1 MPHALLL
8 FTSECAETSNM
19 QSFVEPRPEPGSLTL
34 KICSLLLMILE
45 RMMVQNKIKYDSR
58 IILLLVEKRLRLEE
72 ERSEVMFKLAN
83 VRGGV
88 GPDHSEHPTQPSA
101 GLFERSLDLKTEYL
115 LELLGLRFG
124 QST

>member
-8 FTSECAETSNM
+8 FPSEYAETSNM

-45 RMMVQNKIKYDSR
+45 RMMLQKKIKYDSQ
-58 IILLLVEKRLRLEE
+58 IIFLLVEKRLRLEE
-72 ERSEVMFKLAN
+72 ERSEVIFKLAN
-83 VRGGV
+83 ARGGV
-88 GPDHSEHPTQPSA
+88 GPDRSEHPTQPSV
-101 GLFERSLDLKTEYL
+101 GLLERSLDLKTEYL